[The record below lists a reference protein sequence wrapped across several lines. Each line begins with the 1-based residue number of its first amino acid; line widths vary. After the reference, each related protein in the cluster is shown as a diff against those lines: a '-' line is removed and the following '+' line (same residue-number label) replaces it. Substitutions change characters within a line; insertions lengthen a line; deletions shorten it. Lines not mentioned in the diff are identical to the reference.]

1 MGTQVIQYGSL
12 TAANSATPTHTPGT
26 IYQDLATGVTYQYI
40 NFDNGAGNVAAVAGG
55 VAYVKTLASYVVTMD
70 ISDSLTTKQNGC
82 CGVFV
87 NVLTDAYYGWMVIKG
102 PYATV
107 KTDAGDDIAI
117 DDSCIAHATT
127 DGVVDR
133 TATGTAA
140 VSRIVGTATA
150 ADVDADD
157 TVAVWVTVGGM

>member
-1 MGTQVIQYGSL
+1 MTYA
-12 TAANSATPTHTPGT
+12 TFPAAPTHTPGT
-26 IYQDLATGVTYQYI
+26 VYQDLATGVTYQYV
-40 NFDNGAGNVAAVAGG
+40 NFDNGAGNVACAAGN

-87 NVLTDAYYGWMVIKG
+87 NAITDAYYGWMIVRG
-102 PYATV
+102 PYSAV
-107 KTDAGDDIAI
+107 LTDGGDDIAI

-127 DGVVDR
+127 DGVVDT
-133 TATGTAA
+133 TASGTAP

-150 ADVDADD
+150 ADSSTA
-157 TVAVWVTVGGM
+157 VACWVTVGGM